1 WNISVKEVENAIQTA
16 VGGQAFTQMIEGEKT
31 FDIALR
37 WPEHLRGNEQAILDI
52 PVDVTG
58 NQVLSTASPSV
69 PATNV
74 SGTAGGPSPTT
85 TITPLPALPGSQ
97 LGRPYNYQAG
107 KPRLLLRQ
115 LVTPVNP
122 STGEPDPHGVFLR
135 SGASTIFR
143 EQGKRLI
150 AIKFSVNP
158 EKRDLAGA
166 VAEAQEKIDPLMPP

>member
-1 WNISVKEVENAIQTA
+1 
-16 VGGQAFTQMIEGEKT
+16 
-31 FDIALR
+31 DIALR

-58 NQVLSTASPSV
+58 NQVLSTANPSV
-69 PATNV
+69 PATNAFG
-74 SGTAGGPSPTT
+74 SAGGGSPTT
-85 TITPLPALPGSQ
+85 TITPQPSPPRSQPG
-97 LGRPYNYQAG
+97 GTHNHQAAT
-107 KPRLLLRQ
+107 PRLPPRQ

-122 STGEPDPHGVFLR
+122 ATGEPDPHGVFLR
-135 SGASTIFR
+135 SGASTIAR

-166 VAEAQEKIDPLMPP
+166 VAEAQDKVDPLMPPGYTTEWSGEFKQMQE